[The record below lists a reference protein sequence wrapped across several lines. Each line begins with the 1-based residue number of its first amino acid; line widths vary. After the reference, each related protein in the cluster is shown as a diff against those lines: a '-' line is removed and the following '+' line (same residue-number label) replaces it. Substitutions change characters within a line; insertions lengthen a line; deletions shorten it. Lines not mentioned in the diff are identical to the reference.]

1 MMFQP
6 RQIVAN
12 DYNIIDVILWSFGLA
27 LSVISILYSVLAYHF
42 SSKSTRLLQEHI
54 EKTWLITESNKLFF
68 ENMKIL
74 KRACTTIIF
83 HLKEENNITYH
94 KYNLISAGSR
104 IIHVNKETVQ
114 IFQRTKFKGIIDFY
128 LAEKEKFDV
137 HFFNIVDLE
146 KIISNS
152 NEIIDAQAIK
162 ELIEYNTRLLHFG
175 SEILRRFTELTI

>member
-1 MMFQP
+1 MFQP

-74 KRACTTIIF
+74 KRACTCLLYT
-83 HLKEENNITYH
+83 
-94 KYNLISAGSR
+94 S
-104 IIHVNKETVQ
+104 
-114 IFQRTKFKGIIDFY
+114 
-128 LAEKEKFDV
+128 
-137 HFFNIVDLE
+137 
-146 KIISNS
+146 
-152 NEIIDAQAIK
+152 DAADDST
-162 ELIEYNTRLLHFG
+162 NV
-175 SEILRRFTELTI
+175 